1 MRVEIFSSAVYIKT
15 NQTNLRKTAMKI
27 KFGIGRR
34 CTNPELPISLA
45 GYFNKR
51 MWDHVLDDIEVRAV
65 AFKEDGEYS
74 CIIQFDLLSINYFLY
89 NFVFDALKESGLK
102 GFSSKNVLI
111 CATHS
116 HTCPD
121 PFSDPNSMEYCRFIA
136 GKAAEALKEAVENMQ
151 KGELFYTMTQDHR
164 FQFNRRYWMKNGTVV
179 TNPGKLNPDILRPEG
194 EIDPQIP
201 MLAVKNDK
209 GIALLI
215 TSIVNHTDTIGGC
228 GVSADWPGIMR
239 RKLEPT
245 LAPGAMV
252 LPLIGASGNIN
263 HFDVSTDMNQTCPD
277 EPRRIGE
284 GYAETVA
291 AALDSFV
298 PAPGKKIRMVTAK
311 VKSSPRIVD
320 PADVAEARA
329 VVEKFKEIDT
339 SQVGKGIDI
348 TSEDLAKGAPFALK
362 FFAEKLL
369 DLAEHPRVPNFL
381 LTKIEF
387 GSHVVLASLPSEP
400 FVEIGLTLRRSVF
413 RDKFCIVTSH
423 GNYNGGKEI
432 FSGYIPNS
440 WNYGRGGYETTPRSS
455 NFGLDTADVLIAKWR
470 KLALK

>member
-1 MRVEIFSSAVYIKT
+1 
-15 NQTNLRKTAMKI
+15 MKV

-34 CTNPELPISLA
+34 CTNPEVPISLA

-65 AFKEDGEYS
+65 VFKDGGDFN
-74 CIIQFDLLSINYFLY
+74 CIIQFDLLSINYYLY
-89 NFVFDALKESGLK
+89 NFVFDAIKERKLK

-121 PFSDPNSMEYCRFIA
+121 PFSDKHSMDYCRFIA
-136 GKAAEALKEAVENMQ
+136 AKAAEALEDAVNNIQ
-151 KGELFYTMTQDHR
+151 KGELFYGMTQDHR

-194 EIDPQIP
+194 DIDPQIP
-201 MLAVKNDK
+201 MVAVKNDE
-209 GIALLI
+209 GIVFLM

-239 RKLEPT
+239 RKLE
-245 LAPGAMV
+245 AQFVPGAMV

-263 HFDVSTDMNQTCPD
+263 HFDVTTDMNQTCPE
-277 EPRRIGE
+277 EPKRIGE
-284 GYAETVA
+284 GYAETIA
-291 AALDSFV
+291 GALDKLTA
-298 PAPGKKIRMVTAK
+298 APGKKIRMVTAK
-311 VKSSPRIVD
+311 VKSSPRTVD
-320 PADVAEARA
+320 PADIAEARK
-329 VVEKFKEIDT
+329 VVEKFKDTDT
-339 SQVGKGIDI
+339 SKIGNGVDL
-348 TSEDLAKGAPFALK
+348 TSEDLAKGTPFALK
-362 FFAEKLL
+362 YFAEKLL
-369 DLAEHPRVPNFL
+369 DLVDHPKVPNFL

-387 GSHVVLASLPSEP
+387 GSFVVLASLPSEP

-423 GNYNGGKEI
+423 GNYNGGKELA
-432 FSGYIPNS
+432 SGYIPNS

-455 NFGLDTADVLIAKWR
+455 NYGLDTADMLIAKWR
-470 KLALK
+470 KLAEK